1 MLAGLRGPKL
11 SRSKRIKVCYFAGGK
26 TGDLHYRLIPYLKK
40 EPENIIIHI
49 GTNNS
54 PYETEDFIYKELVSV
69 KEAINK
75 FHPNCKNIISSP
87 IIRTDKKEA
96 NNILKKY
103 KNFLK
108 QEERNA
114 IFHNNISVSHLH
126 RDGLHLNLNGT
137 TMLAGN
143 LLSRIRT
150 FSHNVDSDKETN
162 LSNDGSNGIAAV
174 T

>member
-26 TGDLHYRLIPYLKK
+26 TEDLHYRLIPYLKK

-54 PYETEDFIYKELVSV
+54 PYKREDFIYKELVSV

-75 FHPNCKNIISSP
+75 FHPNCKNIVISSS

-114 IFHNNISVSHLH
+114 IFHNISVSHLH
-126 RDGLHLNLNGT
+126 RDGQHLNLNGT
-137 TMLAGN
+137 TMLAEN

-150 FSHNVDSDKETN
+150 FSHNVDSHKETN